1 MVTPEKP
8 IGGTELMYH
17 ELMNR
22 IDSKLLE
29 NISLFNYLKDA
40 DFNKTTIFWNQ
51 LSYDQQ
57 AVQFL
62 NDEDIKNKINYFV
75 FVSHW
80 QAEKFR
86 TLFNIPGYKIFV
98 IKNAAGYIPDVDKK
112 RNEKIKICYTSTPWR
127 GLDILLDAWEILKPD
142 NCELHIFS
150 STSIYG
156 KDFESVS
163 DHLYQELWN
172 KAKSLENVI
181 YRGFTENEVLRN
193 ELPFFDIMAYPCTFE
208 ETSCIAVIEALSAG
222 LKVVSSNIG
231 ALPET
236 TEGWADLYTFKLDKG
251 LHTSA
256 FVNALDNTI
265 SNFRKGVYQEELKKQ
280 IFVHKQRWS
289 WENRINDWTEFL
301 TKVQEDIIN
310 NSTTN
315 RQEAW
320 NQTIFNEVYTDNEYG
335 VPELTNEDVVID
347 IGSHIGSFAKRCL
360 DNGAGK
366 VVCFEPSTRNI
377 ELLRLNLSEHNN
389 VEIFE
394 KAVWCKSGLNISF
407 DTQRV
412 INPDNNSLGTAFTK
426 SGNIRVETI
435 SLDDVL
441 QKYDKIKLLKIDA
454 EGAEYPILYCSSMLD
469 KVQEIVGEV
478 HDINIENSLDSP
490 LSYTKE
496 CNRTDLLLHLKSFG
510 FDIEVQPTQ
519 WPHTALFRAKKNN
532 KDI

>member
-17 ELMNR
+17 ELMSR

-40 DFNKTTIFWNQ
+40 DFNKTTVFWNQ

-62 NDEDIKNKINYFV
+62 TDEDIKNKINYFV

-86 TLFNIPGYKIFV
+86 NIYNIPGYKIFV
-98 IKNAAGYIPDVDKK
+98 IKNAAGKIPEIDKV
-112 RNEKIKICYTSTPWR
+112 REQKIKICYTSTPWR

-163 DHLYQELWN
+163 DHLYQELYD
-172 KAKSLENVI
+172 KAKSLENVV
-181 YRGFTENEVLRN
+181 YRGFTNNDDLRK
-193 ELPFFDIMAYPCTFE
+193 ELPTFDIMAYPCTFE

-222 LKVVSSNIG
+222 LKLVTSNIG

-236 TEGWADLYTFKLDKG
+236 TEGWADMYTYKIDKG
-251 LHTSA
+251 LHVRA
-256 FVNALDNTI
+256 FTTALENTI
-265 SNFRKGVYQEELKKQ
+265 NNYKKGLYNEELKKQ
-280 IFVHKQRWS
+280 IFVYKQRWS
-289 WENRINDWTEFL
+289 WENRMNDWTNFL
-301 TKVQEDIIN
+301 SLVQEDIV
-310 NSTTN
+310 NSLTKA
-315 RQEAW
+315 REESW
-320 NQTIFNEVYTDNEYG
+320 NTTIFNEVYRDNEYS
-335 VPELTNEDVVID
+335 VPELTDKDIIID
-347 IGSHIGSFAKRCL
+347 IGAHIGSFAKRCL

-366 VVCFEPSTRNI
+366 VVCFEPSTRNL
-377 ELLRLNLSEHNN
+377 EMLRLNLSEYSNI
-389 VEIFE
+389 EISE

-407 DTQRV
+407 NTERDMD
-412 INPDNNSLGTAFTK
+412 PNNSSLGTAFTK
-426 SGNIRVETI
+426 SGDIRATTI

-441 QKYDKIKLLKIDA
+441 QHYDKIRLLKIDA

-469 KVQEIVGEV
+469 KVQEIVGEL
-478 HDINIENSLDSP
+478 HDINTENSLDTP

-496 CNRTDLLLHLKSFG
+496 CNRNDLLLHLKSFG
-510 FDIEVQPTQ
+510 FEVEVQQTEWQ
-519 WPHTALFRAKKNN
+519 HTLIFRGKRN
-532 KDI
+532 IS